1 MAFKMNIVMLFFM
14 LFDMQAELSKVVNE
28 KSELDMTLT
37 TFATTIDQLKA
48 QNLQVV
54 SSHESNIIVQIEF
67 VT

>member
-1 MAFKMNIVMLFFM
+1 MKCERDIIKLCFVLF
-14 LFDMQAELSKVVNE
+14 LMQAELTKVVNE

-54 SSHESNIIVQIEF
+54 STCESDILFQIEF

>member
-1 MAFKMNIVMLFFM
+1 
-14 LFDMQAELSKVVNE
+14 MQAELTKVVNE

-54 SSHESNIIVQIEF
+54 STCESDILFQIEF

>member
-1 MAFKMNIVMLFFM
+1 
-14 LFDMQAELSKVVNE
+14 MQAELSKVVNE